1 MPTLGSSV
9 KRTQHDLKIKV
20 SSLVRSFKSNADYQ
34 LSGHMCEP
42 TRKENKH
49 LVGGVIV
56 VGHQYGEVCPPGAT
70 LAGLVSELTLELL
83 QRLVQLV
90 LCHQVSSV
98 MAQLRS

>member
-1 MPTLGSSV
+1 
-9 KRTQHDLKIKV
+9 
-20 SSLVRSFKSNADYQ
+20 
-34 LSGHMCEP
+34 MCEP

-49 LVGGVIV
+49 LVGGVVI
-56 VGHQYGEVCPPGAT
+56 VGHQHGEVCPPGAT